1 MVAFSYPQGFWED
14 VQPLIPCLHFFF
26 FFLFFLKWRFAYAH
40 KFHSFCQ
47 DQCTG
52 AQQAEMTET
61 DTTSLR
67 IHSGHTAG
75 LRQPMLFT
83 EAQHCKSR
91 DYVFHSELLG
101 SYVVVSHHETD
112 LNFQQPNVDQSAKA
126 VKLPQCVEYTYVHT
140 QMKRQRLR

>member
-1 MVAFSYPQGFWED
+1 MTDTDSGGFFL
-14 VQPLIPCLHFFF
+14 PTRILGGCSTTYSLPALF
-26 FFLFFLKWRFAYAH
+26 FFLSFFFLKWRFAYAH

-112 LNFQQPNVDQSAKA
+112 PLTVSHLSLHSSHFVS
-126 VKLPQCVEYTYVHT
+126 V
-140 QMKRQRLR
+140 